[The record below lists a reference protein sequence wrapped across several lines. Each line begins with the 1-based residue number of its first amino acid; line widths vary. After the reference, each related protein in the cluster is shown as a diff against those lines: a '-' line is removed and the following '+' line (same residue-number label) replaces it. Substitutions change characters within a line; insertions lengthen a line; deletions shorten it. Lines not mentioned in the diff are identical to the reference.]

1 LRTLI
6 GLGVM
11 YWELVRPDAV
21 TVWKSKVVRDKLSWY
36 YDVMTNR
43 SPAKFV
49 IARYV
54 PAEGDL
60 GKMSLEEL
68 WTLHDCLSREFSK
81 LFHQARNRKL
91 TYADTVKLDKPRVS
105 YLDVKIEIARRIME
119 QCRFC
124 EWRCGANRLGG
135 ARGFCRLANDTYV
148 SSYFLHVGEEAP
160 LVPSGTIFYGS
171 CNFRCV
177 FCQNHDISQ
186 ENPSSGWRVTADDLA
201 TIQDYLRQEGAR
213 NINHVGG
220 EPTPNIYTILSSLKH
235 VRSNV
240 PQLWNSNMYIT
251 EESLRLLLDVMD
263 IWLPDF
269 KYGNDSCALRLSMVR
284 NYVGVVTRNL
294 KAICERA
301 DPIIIRHLVLPNHI
315 SCCTEPVL
323 TWISENCPS
332 ALVNVM
338 GQYRPEYLVLR
349 YPDKYRDIAR
359 RPSADEMDRA
369 YEIAKRLRLDFEDVS

>member
-1 LRTLI
+1 MSSFYFSISYKNNSNRKEFILDTMWRI
-6 GLGVM
+6 I
-11 YWELVRPDAV
+11 RPDAANAFEDPLV
-21 TVWKSKVVRDKLSWY
+21 KKLL
-36 YDVMTNR
+36 
-43 SPAKFV
+43 
-49 IARYV
+49 ARYV
-54 PAEGDL
+54 KVAENKLSAKFQIAKKVPIKTKSWQEHENAMEKFRMLQKRVDKGLDL
-60 GKMSLEEL
+60 SKLKTPKKSLLDLKIFLAKEL
-68 WTLHDCLSREFSK
+68 VKSCELCEHMCKVNRLAGEQGFCKVNDCLISSEFV
-81 LFHQARNRKL
+81 H
-91 TYADTVKLDKPRVS
+91 T
-105 YLDVKIEIARRIME
+105 
-119 QCRFC
+119 
-124 EWRCGANRLGG
+124 
-135 ARGFCRLANDTYV
+135 
-148 SSYFLHVGEEAP
+148 GEESYY
-160 LVPSGTIFYGS
+160 VPSHTVFFWS
-171 CNFRCV
+171 CNMQCV
-177 FCQNHDISQ
+177 FCQNYTISNRL
-186 ENPSSGWRVTADDLA
+186 EEPIKISPTALA
-201 TIQDYLRQEGAR
+201 KVIERRRDEGCR
-213 NINHVGG
+213 NCNLVGG
-220 EPTPNIYTILSSLKH
+220 EPTPFLLWILEALNACK
-235 VRSNV
+235 VNV
-240 PQLWNSNMYIT
+240 PIVWNSNMYIT